1 MYLNKIP
8 MQISRLTKINETP
21 LCLFHFLQ
29 NQLTSNLTQNL
40 RNCGPPLDQIE
51 LDPQDHKQGILRAI
65 ERHVHS
71 SPTHSNKL
79 VNLNLKS
86 WSFDVSIS
94 RQLFH
99 FFFYD
104 PWTARTR
111 VVSRSFDEWP
121 VQGST
126 PQPATSSFP
135 KFPPSTAGS
144 FVIANFQK
152 EKWLSGQKFK
162 FLFFPKNPQNN
173 FFLRFHRHF
182 D

>member
-1 MYLNKIP
+1 
-8 MQISRLTKINETP
+8 MQISRLILINETP

-51 LDPQDHKQGILRAI
+51 LDPQDHKQGIQRAI

-99 FFFYD
+99 FFFLRSVNS
-104 PWTARTR
+104 AHTR
-111 VVSRSFDEWP
+111 CLPQFWWMAGPRFNSSTGYFFISQISTFNSRQLCHRQFSERKMDFWSK
-121 VQGST
+121 VQIFFKKKNL
-126 PQPATSSFP
+126 QK
-135 KFPPSTAGS
+135 KF
-144 FVIANFQK
+144 
-152 EKWLSGQKFK
+152 
-162 FLFFPKNPQNN
+162 
-173 FFLRFHRHF
+173 
-182 D
+182 